1 MRFREVRSPRD
12 VARLVDEVGFLPL
25 LPNWIPG
32 FSAEECCPPEILY
45 DRDAE
50 GPWEWKGPTARG
62 RTCMYGKLFD
72 GRAGYVSLEWLPD
85 LANYRRDGYD
95 FDARFD
101 DGLASLRDRTV
112 YNALAGAGELLSV
125 DLRKRCGALRGFDA
139 SLTRLQMQ
147 CYVAASDF
155 VYQRDKFGREYGWGV
170 AKYAAPETLFGPELV
185 TSAYSRDPKESR
197 LRILDHLRKILPD
210 APEADLVRLVG
221 R

>member
-1 MRFREVRSPRD
+1 MRFREVRSPQD
-12 VARLVDEVGFLPL
+12 VARLVGELGFLPL
-25 LPNWIPG
+25 LPNRVPG
-32 FSAEECCPPEILY
+32 FSAEECCPPEIMN

-50 GPWEWKGPTARG
+50 GPWEWKGPVLRG

-125 DLRKRCGALRGFDA
+125 DLRKKCGVVRGFDD
-139 SLTRLQMQ
+139 SLARLQAQ

-155 VYQRDKFGREYGWGV
+155 VYRRDRNGREYGWGV
-170 AKYAAPETLFGPELV
+170 AKYATPEELFGPELV
-185 TSAYSRDPKESR
+185 TSAYSRDPEESFK
-197 LRILDHLRKILPD
+197 RILAHLRQVLPD
-210 APEADLVRLVG
+210 VPEADLVRLLL